1 MDVSNLQPHQQRVV
15 EERNELIEK
24 VTKLNAFTKT
34 ETFNSLPDE
43 EKNLLLKQEKE
54 MKKYA
59 DILKQRI
66 DLFIFKGL
74 SKNRELT
81 FGEKAVGLSFNPSK
95 NPAVDEAKELSAR
108 LIDLVEEHSNKLDKN
123 IMRSWMFNVL
133 RTQAINLLIG
143 AQMAVVKFLTW
154 ND

>member
-24 VTKLNAFTKT
+24 VTKLHAFTKT

-43 EKNLLLKQEKE
+43 EQSLLFKQEKE

-66 DLFIFKGL
+66 DVFEGL
-74 SKNRELT
+74 SQNRELT
-81 FGEKAVGLSFNPSK
+81 FGEKAVGVSFNPSK

-108 LIDLVEEHSNKLDKN
+108 LIDLVEELSNKVDQN
-123 IMRSWMFNVL
+123 TSGRSWMFNVL

>member
-15 EERNELIEK
+15 EERNELIDKIEK
-24 VTKLNAFTKT
+24 LHSFTKT

-43 EKNLLLKQEKE
+43 EQSLLFKQEKE

-66 DLFIFKGL
+66 DVFKGL
-74 SKNRELT
+74 SQNRELT